1 MPRRV
6 PQGCHVHR
14 YSDRQQI
21 SCTVL
26 QNAISGR
33 YARDV
38 QLEEEEVV
46 HSLLRY
52 GADVNE
58 SCPELGTALH
68 MACHKGKDSIV
79 KILVDHG
86 ADVKLQGGEFETALI
101 AAAVGLSNIQPCS
114 LASILYDD
122 IIALLLRQGAD
133 VNVCSS
139 KYGTVLDIALYK
151 SPVKGAWRHCDTVK
165 PFYYVLEGV
174 CRNSNK

>member
-38 QLEEEEVV
+38 QLEEIV

-58 SCPELGTALH
+58 SCPELGTALQ

-86 ADVKLQGGEFETALI
+86 ADVKLQRGEFETALI

-122 IIALLLRQGAD
+122 IIALLLRQEAD

-139 KYGTVLDIALYK
+139 KYGTALDIANRTG
-151 SPVKGAWRHCDTVK
+151 VKG
-165 PFYYVLEGV
+165 YYTRALLKKHGATATL
-174 CRNSNK
+174 